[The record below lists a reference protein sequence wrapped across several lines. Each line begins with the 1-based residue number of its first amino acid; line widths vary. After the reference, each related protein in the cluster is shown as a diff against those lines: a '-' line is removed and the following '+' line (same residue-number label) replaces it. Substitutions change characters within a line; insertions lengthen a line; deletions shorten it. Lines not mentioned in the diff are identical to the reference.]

1 MFIYYLLLFPYSSTC
16 FSIIILGTLLSR
28 MFNLKSSNSKYDV
41 YSIVFIILFYIL
53 NTFFLRL
60 LFSFNTIFSLLHNAF
75 VISMA
80 YFIVEQVSI
89 IGITGQICS
98 GKSTFVG
105 YLKDHYKASVLEIDR
120 LNREVLN
127 RKEVQTEI
135 EKKFGNSVFT
145 YDENTHQRY
154 LDKTKMKD
162 IIFSDVKKR
171 RQLERITHFRVFL
184 SFFVVLFREKFI
196 KRRKYVFVE
205 NAILLR
211 FKIFKMLCKKIISVC
226 VKDNEILIER
236 IIRRDQCSRGT
247 AENILKNQM
256 KLEDFV
262 KQSDYVIYNEESESD
277 FYDEIENTL
286 RHLH

>member
-1 MFIYYLLLFPYSSTC
+1 MFIYYLLLLPYTSTC
-16 FSIIILGTLLSR
+16 FSILILGTLFAR
-28 MFNLKSSNSKYDV
+28 VFNLKSLNSKYDT
-41 YSIVFIILFYIL
+41 YSIIFVVVFYIL

-60 LFSFNTIFSLLHNAF
+60 LFSFNTIFSLLHNLF
-75 VISMA
+75 VIFMA

-98 GKSTFVG
+98 GKSTFVQ
-105 YLKDHYKASVLEIDR
+105 YLRDHYKASVIEIDR

-127 RKEVQTEI
+127 RREVQTEI

-145 YDENTHQRY
+145 YDENSHQRY
-154 LDKTKMKD
+154 LDRGKMKE
-162 IIFSDVKKR
+162 IIFSDPTKR

-184 SFFVVLFREKFI
+184 SFFLVLFREKFI

-226 VKDNEILIER
+226 VKDSNILVDR
-236 IIRRDQCSRGT
+236 IIQRDNCSRET
-247 AENILKNQM
+247 AQNILKNQM

-262 KQSDYVIYNEESESD
+262 KQSDYVIYNEESEND
-277 FYDEIENTL
+277 FYEDIENTL
-286 RHLH
+286 RHLN